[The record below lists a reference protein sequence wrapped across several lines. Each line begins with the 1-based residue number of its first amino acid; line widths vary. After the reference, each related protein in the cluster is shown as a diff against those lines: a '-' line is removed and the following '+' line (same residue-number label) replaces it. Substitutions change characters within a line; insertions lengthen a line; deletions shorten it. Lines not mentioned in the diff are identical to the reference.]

1 MLTLAGWIM
10 AVSAFVM
17 TLIVLHERAQRLE
30 ATEQACHELR
40 GPLTAAR
47 LGLALGLRTG
57 ELTRERMRAIDLEL
71 GRAGLAV
78 EDLAG
83 IWAGQGHAL
92 REPVDI
98 RVLVDES
105 VEAWRAVAQSVGA
118 TIESA
123 WRGSPGIVLGDRL
136 RIAQATGN
144 LIANAIEHGR
154 SPIVVSGRLYGD
166 AVRVDVVDHGPGLPA
181 PLAKVTRSAR
191 RGRKGRGR
199 GLALAAR
206 IIEAHGGR
214 LACAPSDHGARLVIE
229 LPRAPVEEAA
239 AAPIA

>member
-1 MLTLAGWIM
+1 MLTLAGWAM

-30 ATEQACHELR
+30 ATERACHELR

-83 IWAGQGHAL
+83 VGAGRGPIL
-92 REPVDI
+92 RERVDI
-98 RVLVDES
+98 PELVDES
-105 VEAWRAVAQSVGA
+105 AEAWRAAAHSVGVS
-118 TIESA
+118 IESA
-123 WRGSPGIVLGDRL
+123 WRGPPGVVLGDRL

-154 SPIVVSGRLYGD
+154 GPIGVSGRLHGD
-166 AVRVDVVDHGPGLPA
+166 VVRIEVVDHGPGLPA
-181 PLAKVTRSAR
+181 PLVKVTRHAR
-191 RGRKGRGR
+191 HGRKGRGR
-199 GLALAAR
+199 GLALAAS
-206 IIEAHGGR
+206 IVEAHGGR

-229 LPRAPVEEAA
+229 LPTAVEDAA